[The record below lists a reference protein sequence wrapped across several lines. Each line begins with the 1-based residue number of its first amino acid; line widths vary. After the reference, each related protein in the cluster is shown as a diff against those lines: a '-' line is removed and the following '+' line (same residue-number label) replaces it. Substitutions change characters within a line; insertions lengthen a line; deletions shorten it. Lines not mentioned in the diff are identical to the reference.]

1 MFPEPPFDKSIP
13 FNRDEVLTGASL
25 DSLGRGMA
33 SRGPLQ
39 AHSTQLRLG
48 QNPRFGCNLP
58 IEIRPVRRPFRA
70 GNSPTILQN
79 SDGENRTSETCSIP
93 LENQLPLRSLILPR
107 SLSPNNLGTQIPLGI
122 LREVLLSFSPE
133 VTPYRQPKS
142 PLKTTNFHALGI
154 SGSAANC
161 WSSHGGF
168 RRSSEQPVS
177 PPNLPRQS
185 ASPAVPNRQG
195 RGAKSS

>member
-25 DSLGRGMA
+25 DSHGRGMA

-48 QNPRFGCNLP
+48 QNPRFGCNLTV
-58 IEIRPVRRPFRA
+58 EIRPVRRSFPA

-79 SDGENRTSETCSIP
+79 SGGENQTSETCSIL

-107 SLSPNNLGTQIPLGI
+107 SLSPNNLGTGLPLGI
-122 LREVLLSFSPE
+122 LREVLSSFPPE
-133 VTPYRQPKS
+133 FPPFRTLKS
-142 PLKTTNFHALGI
+142 PPEND
-154 SGSAANC
+154 
-161 WSSHGGF
+161 GF
-168 RRSSEQPVS
+168 
-177 PPNLPRQS
+177 LPLWD
-185 ASPAVPNRQG
+185 
-195 RGAKSS
+195 